1 MAHTPLIRELRR
13 CLGPEN
19 VLSAPSELSVYD
31 ADGLTIL
38 REAPEAVVFP
48 RSTEHVVAALAAC
61 RRHGAA
67 VIARG
72 AGTGLAGG
80 CTPSR
85 GGVVLSLAR
94 MNRILGVHLRDRM
107 AVVEPGVVNLQLS
120 RAVAAAGH
128 HFAPTPPAKARPRS
142 AATSPRTPAD
152 RTRSATA

>member
-67 VIARG
+67 VIAR
-72 AGTGLAGG
+72 A
-80 CTPSR
+80 
-85 GGVVLSLAR
+85 
-94 MNRILGVHLRDRM
+94 
-107 AVVEPGVVNLQLS
+107 PGQ
-120 RAVAAAGH
+120 AWPAAA
-128 HFAPTPPAKARPRS
+128 RPL
-142 AATSPRTPAD
+142 AAASCSPWRG
-152 RTRSATA
+152 